1 MEKRKHIVI
10 LAAGDFPSHPIP
22 LAALHEADFVVCC
35 DSAYSQFSIFNGC
48 AGVSPASQPPIPF
61 VVIGDGDSLP
71 PSTRRHL
78 GEKFIHVAEQDYNDL
93 HKAMRWATQ
102 EFSILNS
109 QFSILGATG
118 KREDH
123 TLGNIAYLVT
133 FAEEYPGIQLEM
145 LTDHGR
151 LLSFRGERTFPSFPG
166 QQVSLFAMD
175 PSTALS
181 SSGLRWP
188 LDGFRPSRWWQATL
202 NEALSHSFSLHA
214 SGWTVAFLSH
224 SPKKI

>member
-22 LAALHEADFVVCC
+22 LAALQEADFVVCC

-48 AGVSPASQPPIPF
+48 AGVSPDSPF

-71 PSTRRHL
+71 SSTLRQL

-175 PSTALS
+175 PATALT

-188 LDGFRPSRWWQATL
+188 LDGFRPSRWWQTTL
-202 NEALSHSFSLHA
+202 NEALSDTFTLHA
-214 SGWTVAFLSH
+214 TGWTVAFLSH
-224 SPKKI
+224 SPKE